1 MALFTKNS
9 ELSKQKEYVTP
20 KYATGASK
28 IGLQLMGY
36 NKKGEKNTFGKIT
49 GTFSPIKAMAQREIA
64 KKIAGDGDTG
74 AIIKGSDKEF
84 YSQKIDQ
91 LKVTAKIA
99 AMVAS
104 GGSSGA
110 AGDIA
115 GNVAG
120 NAAGDVAGDIAGDV
134 AGDIASDVASDVA
147 GDVAS
152 DVAGDVAGDALT
164 SEAGSSLLNKA
175 GSFIGK
181 GGTNQLTN
189 LIGKITGQETP
200 GATKTFTNLLS
211 GKGEGSA
218 MEQVLSGV
226 KNASKNINADEVL
239 NNTKIG
245 SEINQMKTDSE
256 EDKVEMELQKS
267 IQKEKNDTDDKEKE
281 LKELQKEEEKVKKDK
296 ARKGITSKLS
306 VAGDLIEVGMKT
318 KDYYNAE
325 EREQKKI
332 RNRSVMSNYNLL

>member
-49 GTFSPIKAMAQREIA
+49 GTFSPITAMAQREIA

-110 AGDIA
+110 AGD
-115 GNVAG
+115 
-120 NAAGDVAGDIAGDV
+120 V
-134 AGDIASDVASDVA
+134 AGDIAS
-147 GDVAS
+147 DVAS

>member
-49 GTFSPIKAMAQREIA
+49 GTFSPITAMAQREIA

-134 AGDIASDVASDVA
+134 AGDI
-147 GDVAS
+147 AS

>member
-49 GTFSPIKAMAQREIA
+49 GTFSPITAMAQREIA

-115 GNVAG
+115 G
-120 NAAGDVAGDIAGDV
+120 DVAGDIAG
-134 AGDIASDVASDVA
+134 DVASDVA

>member
-1 MALFTKNS
+1 
-9 ELSKQKEYVTP
+9 
-20 KYATGASK
+20 
-28 IGLQLMGY
+28 
-36 NKKGEKNTFGKIT
+36 
-49 GTFSPIKAMAQREIA
+49 
-64 KKIAGDGDTG
+64 
-74 AIIKGSDKEF
+74 
-84 YSQKIDQ
+84 
-91 LKVTAKIA
+91 
-99 AMVAS
+99 
-104 GGSSGA
+104 
-110 AGDIA
+110 
-115 GNVAG
+115 
-120 NAAGDVAGDIAGDV
+120 
-134 AGDIASDVASDVA
+134 
-147 GDVAS
+147 
-152 DVAGDVAGDALT
+152 
-164 SEAGSSLLNKA
+164 
-175 GSFIGK
+175 
-181 GGTNQLTN
+181 
-189 LIGKITGQETP
+189 
-200 GATKTFTNLLS
+200 
-211 GKGEGSA
+211 